1 LLINLINETQVAKP
15 KNQALTPNQGKPQ
28 KEILKVGRNRLHEKS
43 LIAMLS

>member
-28 KEILKVGRNRLHEKS
+28 KEFLKLVETGYMKNL
-43 LIAMLS
+43 L